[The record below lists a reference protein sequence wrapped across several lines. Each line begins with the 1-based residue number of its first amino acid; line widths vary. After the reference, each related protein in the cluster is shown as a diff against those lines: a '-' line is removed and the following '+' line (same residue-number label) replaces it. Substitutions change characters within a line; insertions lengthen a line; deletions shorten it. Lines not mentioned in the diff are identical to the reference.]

1 LTVGQR
7 ISLRA
12 REPPPPLISFQD
24 ITAELTAP
32 EPKQKEGELEFGQS
46 GLVEAVEQGPTLTTQ
61 LKQPT
66 ESFTAKFNTSK
77 EDKAEQGALD
87 RFESAK
93 RLTALYRQI
102 EGPALE
108 PPNVGIKAEAKADPD
123 VESLRSP
130 FLQPAS
136 LTGERKAKYKGVLGL
151 LFRGRAPPAE
161 GEEELSEFETP
172 RLTVGQRIS
181 LRAREPPPPLIS
193 FQDITAGLT
202 APEPKQKEGELE
214 FGPSTLV
221 EAVEQGPT
229 LTTQLKQPV
238 GGASQLLDADKSK
251 ALISHQPEPPAP
263 PSPEPQPEPELQFE
277 LEDTDAAPIQKVK
290 KPRTPKQ
297 IEAFEKARKIRSE
310 KAIQRKAEQDAMMK
324 EAYRIADEEQKKAV
338 KEMQDVIVE
347 KAVKIKK
354 NQIKKIKELD
364 ENSVDVGSI
373 NKIVNPY
380 HEFRNKFN
388 IR

>member
-1 LTVGQR
+1 MPVELQENTTEKPEKKTR
-7 ISLRA
+7 TKKNIKIETI
-12 REPPPPLISFQD
+12 EPPAF
-24 ITAELTAP
+24 
-32 EPKQKEGELEFGQS
+32 KE
-46 GLVEAVEQGPTLTTQ
+46 
-61 LKQPT
+61 
-66 ESFTAKFNTSK
+66 
-77 EDKAEQGALD
+77 
-87 RFESAK
+87 
-93 RLTALYRQI
+93 
-102 EGPALE
+102 
-108 PPNVGIKAEAKADPD
+108 
-123 VESLRSP
+123 
-130 FLQPAS
+130 
-136 LTGERKAKYKGVLGL
+136 
-151 LFRGRAPPAE
+151 
-161 GEEELSEFETP
+161 
-172 RLTVGQRIS
+172 
-181 LRAREPPPPLIS
+181 
-193 FQDITAGLT
+193 
-202 APEPKQKEGELE
+202 
-214 FGPSTLV
+214 
-221 EAVEQGPT
+221 
-229 LTTQLKQPV
+229 PV

-263 PSPEPQPEPELQFE
+263 PSPEPEPDEELQFD
-277 LEDTDAAPIQKVK
+277 LENTEAAPIQKVK

-310 KAIQRKAEQDAMMK
+310 KAVQRKAEQDAMMK